1 MRAWPVYVRCAHVGQ
16 YLPMSD
22 LPLGR
27 SDRVANDARLPAPGA
42 DAEELAARFMRDL
55 WGYMITQALG
65 VIADLGVA
73 DAIDDAS
80 AVTIDDL
87 AVAVGA
93 ERGALYRAMRALA
106 SMGYFTELAPR
117 MFGHTPLSQLLRED
131 TPGSLRQIARW
142 NASEPFRAWSEFGDT
157 VRSGSPAFDRMFGAP
172 LFDYLS
178 EHDERRDTFN
188 RGMAGLAAA
197 RLEVLLAQ
205 DWSDV
210 RRLVDV
216 GGGRGALVAA
226 MLARNPEMHGVVF
239 DLPAVA
245 DEATRHLSE
254 CDVDGRWEVQ
264 GGDFFAEVPAGADL
278 YVLSQILHDWSDDRC
293 LTIVRTCRAA
303 IPQHGRLVLLELVV
317 PPGDQPSPA
326 KLLDL
331 QMLVMATGRER
342 TEAEWSALLAAGGF
356 TLRRVLTRVRSSM
369 IEAVPA

>member
-1 MRAWPVYVRCAHVGQ
+1 
-16 YLPMSD
+16 MSD

-27 SDRVANDARLPAPGA
+27 SDRVANDAGLPVPGA
-42 DAEELAARFMRDL
+42 DAEELAARFVRDL

-65 VIADLGVA
+65 VMADLGVA
-73 DAIDDAS
+73 DAIGDAS

-93 ERGALYRAMRALA
+93 GEGRLYRAMRALA
-106 SMGYFTELAPR
+106 SMGYFTETAPR
-117 MFGHTPLSQLLRED
+117 TFGQTPLSQLLRD
-131 TPGSLRQIARW
+131 GSPGSLRHIARW

-157 VRSGSPAFDRMFGAP
+157 VRSGSPAFDRVFGEP

-216 GGGRGALVAA
+216 GGGRGVLVAA
-226 MLARNPEMHGVVF
+226 MLARNAEMHGVVF

-245 DEATRHLSE
+245 DEAVRHLSE
-254 CDVDGRWEVQ
+254 CDVDGRWDVQ

-278 YVLSQILHDWSDDRC
+278 YVLSQILHDWSDDQC
-293 LTIVRTCRAA
+293 LTILRACRAA

-342 TEAEWSALLAAGGF
+342 TEAEWSALLAAGGC

>member
-1 MRAWPVYVRCAHVGQ
+1 MCRCRVC
-16 YLPMSD
+16 P
-22 LPLGR
+22 GR
-27 SDRVANDARLPAPGA
+27 SDRVANDARLPVSSA
-42 DAEELAARFMRDL
+42 DAEELAARFVRDL
-55 WGYMITQALG
+55 WGYMTTQALG
-65 VIADLGVA
+65 VVADLGVA
-73 DAIDDAS
+73 DAIGDAS

-93 ERGALYRAMRALA
+93 ERGALYRTMRALA
-106 SMGYFTELAPR
+106 SMGYFTETASHT
-117 MFGHTPLSQLLRED
+117 FAHTPLSQLLREGAS
-131 TPGSLRQIARW
+131 GSLRHIARW
-142 NASEPFRAWSEFGDT
+142 NASEPFRAWGEFGDV
-157 VRSGSPAFDRMFGAP
+157 VRSGSPAFARVFGSP

-178 EHDERRDTFN
+178 EHDERRETFN

-205 DWSDV
+205 DWSGV
-210 RRLVDV
+210 RKLVDV
-216 GGGRGALVAA
+216 GGGRGVLVAA
-226 MLARNPEMHGVVF
+226 MLARYPKMYGVVF

-254 CDVDGRWEVQ
+254 CDVDGRWEVH

-278 YVLSQILHDWSDDRC
+278 YVLSQILHDWSDDQC
-293 LTIVRTCRAA
+293 LTILRACRVA
-303 IPQHGRLVLLELVV
+303 IPEHGRVVLVESVV
-317 PPGDQPSPA
+317 PPGDEPSFA

-369 IEAVPA
+369 LEAVPA